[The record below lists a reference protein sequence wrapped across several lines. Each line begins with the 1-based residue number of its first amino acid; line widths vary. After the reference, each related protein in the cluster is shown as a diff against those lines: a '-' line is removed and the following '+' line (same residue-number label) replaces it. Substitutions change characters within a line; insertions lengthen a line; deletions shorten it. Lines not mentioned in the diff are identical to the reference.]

1 MKICQVIDTLNVGGA
16 ERVCVDMCNMLEEKK
31 VDFHLLVLVSKGE
44 LFNDLNENVDYTILN
59 RNNKFSISKFKETSD
74 VIRQFD

>member
-1 MKICQVIDTLNVGGA
+1 MRICLVIDTLNVGGA

-31 VDFHLLVLVSKGE
+31 SDFHLLVLVSKGE

-59 RNNKFSISKFKETSD
+59 RTNKYSISKVQRNK
-74 VIRQFD
+74 